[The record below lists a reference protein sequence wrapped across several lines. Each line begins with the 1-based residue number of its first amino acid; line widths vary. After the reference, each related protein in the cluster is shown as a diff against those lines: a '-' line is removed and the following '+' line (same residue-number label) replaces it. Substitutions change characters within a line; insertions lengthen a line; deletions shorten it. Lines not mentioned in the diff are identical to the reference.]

1 MERELVFTFAGT
13 SQVIWAEQ
21 VLLEAGVPVKVM
33 PLPSLVRAGCGICL
47 RVPVQDEKSASKLL
61 QEKQISCEQIYERKT
76 ESGKSI
82 YTVWEE

>member
-13 SQVIWAEQ
+13 SQAIWAEQ
-21 VLLEAGVPVKVM
+21 VLLDAGVPVKVM
-33 PLPSLVRAGCGICL
+33 PLPPLVGIGCGICL
-47 RVPVQDEKSASKLL
+47 RVPVQDGKSVRKRL
-61 QEKQISCEQIYERKT
+61 QEKQISCEQTYERKT